1 MAPGA
6 RSARVG
12 RTLSPCCSRIRVPHG
27 KFADQKQRGILM
39 RLPLAVRAYGLAL
52 ALLVANVVAAQP
64 RLPEGI
70 THVTTVEGISEY
82 RLDNGLQVLLFR
94 DPSNAR
100 ITVNMTYLVGSVD
113 ESYGETGM
121 AHLLEHM
128 LFKGSTKFPDI
139 LAAIR
144 SHGAQFNGTTSW
156 DRTNYFETFDA
167 SEANLEWAL
176 DLESD
181 RMINAFV
188 AQRDLDTEM
197 TVVRNEFEAG
207 ENDPTGV
214 LFERVLSAAYLWHGY
229 GRSPIGS
236 RSDIENVPI
245 PRLQAFYRRHYQPDN
260 AVLVVAGRFE
270 EQRALELIDRYF
282 GAIPR
287 PEREL
292 IDNYTVEPTQD
303 GEREVVVR
311 RVGNA
316 QVLMAAYHSPDGA
329 HEEFVPLQIASEV
342 LGDVPSGRLYKAL
355 VETGLASQIG
365 VTSLQQRDPG
375 MVLFMA
381 MVPEDGSLDAA
392 RAAMLAT
399 IDDINA
405 TPITA
410 EEVERIRNQAMS
422 GFEQAMN
429 NSQSVAIQLSNWAAI
444 GDWRMMFLD
453 RDRVRTASAEATQSA
468 ALKYFKASNRTVGM
482 FIPGEPDR
490 AEIPPRPDV
499 TAMLQGYKGD
509 EVRAEGEAFDP
520 TPANIES
527 RITRVDLP
535 GGIKLVMLP
544 KETRGDGVNA
554 VIRLNYGDENSLRG
568 PGRLAGLTS
577 QMLMRGTR
585 NKSRQ
590 DIQDEL
596 ARLQSQLNVGGGPGL
611 ASANIQSTRENLPDV
626 LALAVEVLRDPAF
639 PESELTTL
647 KEQITTNLE
656 ASRSEP
662 QAIVS
667 RAYSR
672 HWARNYPRDDPR
684 YVLTIDEELAFVNG
698 VTVANLR
705 DFHEEF
711 FGASHAEVVVIGDFD
726 PNAVRALLAD
736 RLDGWQSP
744 KPFSDMLTQYAN
756 LAKDP
761 TTQDFNTPDKE
772 NAFILGGMPIQMRD
786 SHADYPALLFGN
798 YILGSGPASRLF
810 GRIRGREGLSYGVGS
825 GFNASP
831 RSDGATFT
839 VNAIAA
845 PQNAAKVEASFR
857 DELATVLRDGYT
869 QEEFDAAKVSWA
881 QAQQVRRTQDGGL
894 ANQLGLWT
902 HVGRTM
908 AFDAELEARV
918 AALTVEQVR
927 DAMRRHLD
935 VEKMTFMK
943 GGDFEAVSAAG
954 GGQ

>member
-1 MAPGA
+1 MN
-6 RSARVG
+6 
-12 RTLSPCCSRIRVPHG
+12 LS
-27 KFADQKQRGILM
+27 
-39 RLPLAVRAYGLAL
+39 LAVRASAL
-52 ALLVANVVAAQP
+52 TLTLIFGFVVTAQP
-64 RLPEGI
+64 RRPEG
-70 THVTTVEGISEY
+70 VARATTVEGIAEY
-82 RLDNGLQVLLFR
+82 KLDNGLQVLLFR
-94 DPSNAR
+94 DPSKAT

-144 SHGAQFNGTTSW
+144 SRGAQFNGTTSW
-156 DRTNYFETFDA
+156 DRTNYFETFEA
-167 SEANLEWAL
+167 NEANLEWAL

-197 TVVRNEFEAG
+197 TVVRNEFEQG

-229 GRSPIGS
+229 GKSPIGS

-260 AVLVVAGRFE
+260 AVLVIAGRFE

-282 GAIPR
+282 GAIPA
-287 PEREL
+287 PTREL
-292 IDNYTVEPTQD
+292 IDNYTVEPNQD

-311 RVGNA
+311 RVGDV
-316 QVLMAAYHSPDGA
+316 QILMAAYHAPDGA

-375 MVLFMA
+375 MVLFFA
-381 MVPEDGSLDAA
+381 MVPEDASLDAA
-392 RAAMLAT
+392 RAAMIAT
-399 IDDINA
+399 IDDIRA

-422 GFEQAMN
+422 GFERAMN
-429 NSQSVAIQLSNWAAI
+429 NSQ
-444 GDWRMMFLD
+444 DWRLMFLD

-499 TAMLQGYKGD
+499 TAMLEGYKGD

-544 KETRGDGVNA
+544 KETRGDAVNA

-568 PGRLAGLTS
+568 PGRLAGLTT

-596 ARLQSQLNVGGGPGL
+596 ARLQSQLNVGGNAGL

-639 PESELTTL
+639 PEPELTTL

-656 ASRSEP
+656 SSRSEP

-684 YVLTIDEELAFVNG
+684 YVLTVDEELAFVNG

-705 DFHEEF
+705 DFHEDF
-711 FGASHAEVVVIGDFD
+711 FGATHAEVVVIGDFD

-736 RLDGWQSP
+736 RLDGWRSP

-761 TTQDFNTPDKE
+761 VTQDFNTPDKE

-786 SHADYPALLFGN
+786 AHADYPALLFGN

-831 RSDGATFT
+831 RSDAATFT
-839 VNAIAA
+839 VNAITA
-845 PQNAAKVEASFR
+845 PQNAEKVEASFR

-869 QEEFDAAKVSWA
+869 AEEFAAAKVSWA
-881 QAQQVRRTQDGGL
+881 QAQQVNRTQDAFL
-894 ANQLGLWT
+894 ANRLGLWT
-902 HVGRTM
+902 HVDRTM
-908 AFDAELEARV
+908 AWDAELEAKV

-935 VEKMTFMK
+935 VAKMTFMK
-943 GGDFEAVSAAG
+943 GGDFQAVSGAG
-954 GGQ
+954 SGQ

>member
-1 MAPGA
+1 M
-6 RSARVG
+6 
-12 RTLSPCCSRIRVPHG
+12 
-27 KFADQKQRGILM
+27 LM
-39 RLPLAVRAYGLAL
+39 KLPFAVRAAGLTL
-52 ALLVANVVAAQP
+52 ALLFTFAVTAQL
-64 RLPEGI
+64 RLPEGV

-144 SHGAQFNGTTSW
+144 SRGAQFNGTTSW

-167 SEANLEWAL
+167 SDANLEWAL

-188 AQRDLDTEM
+188 AQKDLDTEM
-197 TVVRNEFEAG
+197 TVVRNEFESG
-207 ENDPTGV
+207 ENNPTRV
-214 LFERVLSAAYLWHGY
+214 LYERVLSAGYLWHGY
-229 GRSPIGS
+229 GKSPIGS

-245 PRLQAFYRRHYQPDN
+245 PRLQAFYKRHYQPDN

-270 EQRALELIDRYF
+270 EQRALELIDQYF

-292 IDNYTVEPTQD
+292 TDNYTIEPTQD
-303 GEREVVVR
+303 GEREVIVR
-311 RVGNA
+311 RVGDV
-316 QVLMAAYHSPDGA
+316 QIVMAGYHVPAGA
-329 HEEFVPLQIASEV
+329 DEDFVPLQLAAEV
-342 LGDVPSGRLYKAL
+342 LADEPSGRLYKAL
-355 VETGLASQIG
+355 VEPGLASQ
-365 VTSLQQRDPG
+365 VAVQALQLRDPG
-375 MVLFMA
+375 MVIFFA
-381 MVPEDGSLDAA
+381 MVPQDGNLEQV
-392 RAAMLAT
+392 RAVMTQT
-399 IDDINA
+399 IDDLRVN
-405 TPITA
+405 PITA
-410 EEVERIRNQAMS
+410 EEVERIRNQALS
-422 GFEQAMN
+422 SFEQQMN
-429 NSQSVAIQLSNWAAI
+429 NSQAIAVQLSNWASI
-444 GDWRMMFLD
+444 GDWRLLFLD
-453 RDRVRTASAEATQSA
+453 RDRVRSASAEATQSA
-468 ALKYFKASNRTVGM
+468 ALKYLKSSNRTVGM
-482 FIPGEPDR
+482 FVPGEPDR
-490 AEIPPRPDV
+490 SEIPARPDV

-509 EVRAEGEAFDP
+509 ETRAEGEAFDP
-520 TPANIES
+520 TPANIDS
-527 RITRVDLP
+527 RTSRVDLP

-544 KETRGDGVNA
+544 KETRGDAVNA
-554 VIRLNYGDENSLRG
+554 VIRLNYGDENSLKG
-568 PGRLAGLTS
+568 VGRYAGMTT

-585 NKSRQ
+585 NTSRQ
-590 DIQDEL
+590 EIQDEL
-596 ARLQSQLNVGGGPGL
+596 ARLQSQLNVFGGAGL
-611 ASANIQSTRENLPDV
+611 ATASIQSTRANLPEV
-626 LALAVEVLRDPAF
+626 LSLAIEVLREPAF

-647 KEQITTNLE
+647 KEQAITSIE

-672 HWARNYPRDDPR
+672 HWARNYAADDPR
-684 YVLTIDEELAFVNG
+684 YVRTIDEELALING
-698 VTVANLR
+698 ITVANLR
-705 DFHEEF
+705 DFHEDF
-711 FGASHAEVVVIGDFD
+711 FGASHAEVVVVGDFD
-726 PNAVRALLAD
+726 PNEVRTLITQ
-736 RLDGWQSP
+736 RLDSWRSP
-744 KPFSDMLTQYAN
+744 KPFSDVLNLYAN
-756 LAKDP
+756 LATDP
-761 TTQDFNTPDKE
+761 TMQDFETPDKE
-772 NAFILGGMPIQMRD
+772 NAFFLGGMPIEMRD

-825 GFNASP
+825 SFNASP

-845 PQNAAKVEASFR
+845 PQNAAKVVASFR
-857 DELATVLRDGYT
+857 DELAAVLRDGYT
-869 QEEFDAAKVSWA
+869 AEEFAQAKVSWA
-881 QAQQVRRTQDGGL
+881 QQRQVGRTQDAGV

-908 AFDAELEARV
+908 AFDAELEAKV

-935 VEKMTFMK
+935 VSKMTFMK
-943 GGDFEAVSAAG
+943 GGDFAAAAAS
-954 GGQ
+954 Q